1 MGYILCEKYVKISI
15 QLHFVSSLIIVSS
28 KYDSHY
34 IILAIK
40 YILLTAITLHKILS
54 DTFVQWLKYTLSHQL
69 VS

>member
-15 QLHFVSSLIIVSS
+15 QLHFVSSLIIVPS

-40 YILLTAITLHKILS
+40 YIVNRNYLA
-54 DTFVQWLKYTLSHQL
+54 
-69 VS
+69 